1 MTDISTTRT
10 FNRGALQRRVGAMK
24 IGDEFCVDSE
34 AEKKVAWECGSHLAG
49 AGKIK
54 FRVKTEGTMDGRY
67 RVRAVKP

>member
-1 MTDISTTRT
+1 
-10 FNRGALQRRVGAMK
+10 MK
-24 IGDEFCVDSE
+24 IGDQFCVNSE